1 MAGGILPQ
9 AMTWRGHLYRAGTLA
24 ASIAAISLLRY
35 ATGPSSTLL
44 HELSLRLYYIPIL
57 VAAYWYGIF
66 GGVIVATISSIAYV
80 NRASELVSTFDR
92 ARLAEVAVFHL
103 MGVIVGLLA
112 SAQRKANSQLR
123 DSYEEIRRIDR
134 LRTLGE
140 VAAGLAHE
148 LRHPLASIAGALEII
163 ESRAHHDTPEGE
175 FSRLA
180 MSEVRRL
187 EQLVWEF
194 LRYARPH
201 APELRMASI
210 HDVIVQA
217 VTLLR
222 VEAERAG
229 VELTLDSRLIDVRAR
244 IDPLQIE
251 QVLLNV
257 ALNAIQASPRGAH
270 VWIREQRAGDA
281 VSIDV
286 EDQGPGISTEHV
298 ARVFEPFFTTREKG
312 TGLGLAI
319 AQRITLS
326 HGGRLD
332 VLHTSSAG
340 TCVRILLPV
349 EGPTATETAATAVEA
364 L

>member
-1 MAGGILPQ
+1 VSLV
-9 AMTWRGHLYRAGTLA
+9 A
-24 ASIAAISLLRY
+24 AISAISLLRY

-57 VAAYWYGIF
+57 VGAYWYGVF
-66 GGVIVATISSIAYV
+66 GGLVIAAISSIAYV

-92 ARLAEVAVFHL
+92 GRLAEVAIFHL
-103 MGVIVGLLA
+103 VAVAVGLLA
-112 SAQRKANSQLR
+112 NAQRRANARLR

-148 LRHPLASIAGALEII
+148 LRHPLASISGALEII
-163 ESRAHHDTPEGE
+163 EARAHAETPEAE

-187 EQLVWEF
+187 DQLVWEF

-201 APELRMASI
+201 APELR
-210 HDVIVQA
+210 VISLHEIVAQTM
-217 VTLLR
+217 TLLS
-222 VEAERAG
+222 VEAERARVDLAVDG
-229 VELTLDSRLIDVRAR
+229 GASDLQAR

-257 ALNAIQASPRGAH
+257 VLNAVQASPEGGR
-270 VWIREQRAGDA
+270 VRISETMAGRD
-281 VSIDV
+281 VCIDV
-286 EDQGPGISTEHV
+286 TDEGPGIAREHR
-298 ARVFEPFFTTREKG
+298 ARIFEPFFTTREKG

-319 AQRITLS
+319 AHRIVLA
-326 HGGRLD
+326 HGGSLEIVD
-332 VLHTSSAG
+332 TSGAG
-340 TCVRILLPV
+340 TRVRILLPTA
-349 EGPTATETAATAVEA
+349 GPAADAVAHTVPAET

>member
-1 MAGGILPQ
+1 VQ
-9 AMTWRGHLYRAGTLA
+9 ATASRFRFGRAVSLV

-35 ATGPSSTLL
+35 VTGPSPTLL

-57 VAAYWYGIF
+57 VGAYWYGVF
-66 GGVIVATISSIAYV
+66 GGLAIAAISSVAYV

-92 ARLAEVAVFHL
+92 GRLAEVAVFHL
-103 MGVIVGLLA
+103 VAIAVGLLA
-112 SAQRKANSQLR
+112 NAQRRANAKLR

-148 LRHPLASIAGALEII
+148 LRHPLASISGALEII
-163 ESRAHHDTPEGE
+163 ESRAQADSPEAE

-180 MSEVRRL
+180 MAEVRRL
-187 EQLVWEF
+187 DQLVWEF

-201 APELRMASI
+201 APELRISPV
-210 HDVIVQA
+210 HEIVLQTM
-217 VTLLR
+217 TLLG
-222 VEAERAG
+222 VEAERAR
-229 VELTLDSRLIDVRAR
+229 VELAVDSGVPDVRAR

-257 ALNAIQASPRGAH
+257 VLNAVQASPQGGR
-270 VWIREQRAGDA
+270 VRILETMAGRD
-281 VSIDV
+281 VCIDV
-286 EDQGPGISTEHV
+286 IDQGAGIATEH
-298 ARVFEPFFTTREKG
+298 RPRIFEPFFTTRDKG

-319 AQRITLS
+319 AQRIVLA
-326 HGGRLD
+326 HGGSLEIAE
-332 VLHTSSAG
+332 TSASG
-340 TCVRILLPV
+340 TRVRILLPTA
-349 EGPTATETAATAVEA
+349 GPASLAAAGAFAADA

>member
-1 MAGGILPQ
+1 
-9 AMTWRGHLYRAGTLA
+9 MTSRGRVQRAGSLI

-57 VAAYWYGIF
+57 VAAYWYGVL
-66 GGVIVATISSIAYV
+66 GGIVVAAVSSIAYI

-92 ARLAEVAVFHL
+92 ARLAEISVFYLVA
-103 MGVIVGLLA
+103 IAVGLLA
-112 SAQRKANSQLR
+112 SAQRRANSKLR

-148 LRHPLASIAGALEII
+148 LRHPLASIGGALEII
-163 ESRAHHDTPEGE
+163 ESRARQDSPEAE

-187 EQLVWEF
+187 ELLVWEF

-201 APELRMASI
+201 QPDLRVTSVD
-210 HDVIVQA
+210 DVTVQA

-229 VELTLDSRLIDVRAR
+229 VELTLDSCGETQAR

-251 QVLLNV
+251 QVLLNIT
-257 ALNAIQASPRGAH
+257 LNAIQASARGAR
-270 VWIREQRAGDA
+270 VTMRVRQTSNDVYVE
-281 VSIDV
+281 V
-286 EDQGPGISTEHV
+286 EDQGVGISSEHLS
-298 ARVFEPFFTTREKG
+298 RVFEPFFTTREKG

-319 AQRITLS
+319 AHRIVLS
-326 HGGRLD
+326 HGGRVD
-332 VLHTSSAG
+332 VVHTSTTG
-340 TCVRILLPV
+340 TCMRIMLPKD
-349 EGPTATETAATAVEA
+349 GPAEASSSSVMAATV
-364 L
+364 

>member
-1 MAGGILPQ
+1 MTSKWRRAAILL
-9 AMTWRGHLYRAGTLA
+9 AM
-24 ASIAAISLLRY
+24 IAAISLLRY
-35 ATGPSSTLL
+35 ATGPSPTLV

-57 VAAYWYGIF
+57 VAAYWYGVA
-66 GGVIVATISSIAYV
+66 GGVLVALLSSVAYV

-92 ARLAEVAVFHL
+92 GRLAEVAVFHL
-103 MGVIVGLLA
+103 MGITVGLL
-112 SAQRKANSQLR
+112 STAQRRANSKLR

-148 LRHPLASIAGALEII
+148 LRHPLASISGSLEII
-163 ESRAHHDTPEGE
+163 ESRARQDSPEAE

-201 APELRMASI
+201 APELRVTSV
-210 HDVIVQA
+210 HDIVVQV

-222 VEAERAG
+222 VEAERSS
-229 VELTLDSRLIDVRAR
+229 VELRLEASSPPVQAC

-251 QVLLNV
+251 QVLLNI
-257 ALNAIQASPRGAH
+257 ALNAIQASPPGAR
-270 VWIREQRAGDA
+270 VAIREYRTGDD
-281 VSIDV
+281 VFIDV
-286 EDQGPGISTEHV
+286 YDDGPGIPQEHR

-319 AQRITLS
+319 AHRIALS
-326 HGGRLD
+326 HGGRLEIVD
-332 VLHTSSAG
+332 LDSNG
-340 TCVRILLPV
+340 TCMRVILPV
-349 EGPTATETAATAVEA
+349 AGPATSPVMTASGAA
-364 L
+364 

>member
-1 MAGGILPQ
+1 MQTTTSRFWSGRTASLV
-9 AMTWRGHLYRAGTLA
+9 

-35 ATGPSSTLL
+35 LTGPSPTLL

-57 VAAYWYGIF
+57 VGAYWYGVT
-66 GGVIVATISSIAYV
+66 GGLVIAAISSVAYV
-80 NRASELVSTFDR
+80 NRASELVATFDR
-92 ARLAEVAVFHL
+92 GRLAEVAVFHL
-103 MGVIVGLLA
+103 VAIAVGLLA
-112 SAQRKANSQLR
+112 NAQRRANVKLR

-148 LRHPLASIAGALEII
+148 LRHPLASIGGALEII
-163 ESRAHHDTPEGE
+163 EARAHAESPEAE

-187 EQLVWEF
+187 DQLVWEF

-201 APELRMASI
+201 APELRVTSV
-210 HDVIVQA
+210 HDIIMQTVR
-217 VTLLR
+217 LLSM
-222 VEAERAG
+222 EAERAH
-229 VELTLDSRLIDVRAR
+229 VELAVEADASELSAR

-257 ALNAIQASPRGAH
+257 VLNAVQASPDSSR
-270 VWIREQRAGDA
+270 VRIVESVAGP
-281 VSIDV
+281 DV
-286 EDQGPGISTEHV
+286 CVDVIDQGPGISPSHLL
-298 ARVFEPFFTTREKG
+298 RVFEPFFTTRDKG

-319 AQRITLS
+319 AQRIVLS
-326 HGGRLD
+326 HGGSLD
-332 VLHTSSAG
+332 IADTSASG
-340 TCVRILLPV
+340 TRIRILLPTAGPAASALADAVPV
-349 EGPTATETAATAVEA
+349 ES